1 MTPEQ
6 AAQLIDLTRLQIELA
21 ALERDQ
27 FAEAMRWLLFMTSA
41 LVGAMVADI

>member
-1 MTPEQ
+1 MTPDQ

-27 FAEAMRWLLFMTSA
+27 FADAMRWLIFAAGAVLGA
-41 LVGAMVADI
+41 LVSDI